1 MGEIKLVTFDLD
13 GTTLDNE
20 WAHEEAKRQIAASIG
35 AIGDLE
41 LPRFTGKSNRLF
53 WQYVLEKF
61 QIDGDIEE
69 LTACQFQKV
78 AELVREA
85 KQPES
90 EGLTETLK
98 WLKKEGIKVAIT
110 SGSDEYFIDE
120 ITDYLGTSQYYD
132 IKVTKDQVKR
142 VKPDPDIYL
151 KAQEMAGIDG
161 VYAIGVEDSN
171 AGCEALHRAG
181 MRCVGYTN
189 QGKNPQSLEKADWR
203 VPSMLNI
210 IDIVKQIR
218 NEKE

>member
-35 AIGDLE
+35 AVGDLE
-41 LPRFTGKSNRLF
+41 LPRFTGHSNRLF
-53 WQYVLEKF
+53 WQHILDKF
-61 QIDGDIEE
+61 QVEGDVEE
-69 LTACQFQKV
+69 LTARQFQKV

-90 EGLTETLK
+90 HGLTETLK
-98 WLKKEGIKVAIT
+98 WLKKEGITVAIT

-120 ITDYLGTSQYYD
+120 ITEYLGTAPYYD
-132 IKVTKDQVKR
+132 VKVTKDQVKR

-151 KAQEMAGIDG
+151 AAQRMSGIDG
-161 VYAIGVEDSN
+161 AYAIGVEDSN
-171 AGCEALHRAG
+171 AGCKALHAAG

-189 QGKNPQSLEKADWR
+189 QGKNPQSLEEADYR
-203 VPSMLNI
+203 IPSMLDLISI
-210 IDIVKQIR
+210 IEDIR
-218 NEKE
+218 KE